1 MESRLASAQELPILE
16 DLARQIW
23 PGTYAHIIS
32 HEQIDFMLN
41 WMYSAS
47 TLQTQLNEGHEF
59 YILSAQSKDI
69 GFIALEST
77 NYQNQASLKINK
89 LYVLAAFQGNGAGQ
103 LLLQKAK
110 ESAQVAGIDQL
121 FLQVNKANSAVQFYL
136 KNGFVIQEEAVFD
149 IGNGFVMDDYV
160 MTFSRWVFCIFVSK
174 NWSMLKIDMHS
185 HILPKTM
192 PNWTQK
198 FGYGKFIHLEPN
210 TDGSANMMQGGQF
223 FRRIMDNCWDEQLRI
238 EEYKPFR
245 TQVQVVCTIPVMFSY
260 WAKTPDALELSRFLN
275 DHISDLV
282 VRYPKNYIGLAT
294 IPMQDPDAAILELE
308 RAKAIGL
315 VGIQIGSN
323 INDEN
328 LNEEKFF
335 PIFEACARLGMA
347 VMIHPWQ
354 MMGFDSMKKYWLP
367 WLVGMPA
374 ETSRAACS
382 LIFGGVLERLP
393 ELRVCF
399 SHAGGSFLPTLGRI
413 EHGFNCRP
421 DLVAVD
427 NPNNPRTYLGKF
439 WVDSITHD
447 IDAFEYILKM
457 QGSKRVCLGS
467 DYPFPLGDLE
477 IGQFIEDSQLS
488 AAVKEDIFCNA
499 TLEWLQLDKSQF
511 INQ

>member
-1 MESRLASAQELPILE
+1 
-16 DLARQIW
+16 
-23 PGTYAHIIS
+23 
-32 HEQIDFMLN
+32 
-41 WMYSAS
+41 
-47 TLQTQLNEGHEF
+47 
-59 YILSAQSKDI
+59 
-69 GFIALEST
+69 
-77 NYQNQASLKINK
+77 
-89 LYVLAAFQGNGAGQ
+89 
-103 LLLQKAK
+103 
-110 ESAQVAGIDQL
+110 
-121 FLQVNKANSAVQFYL
+121 
-136 KNGFVIQEEAVFD
+136 
-149 IGNGFVMDDYV
+149 
-160 MTFSRWVFCIFVSK
+160 
-174 NWSMLKIDMHS
+174 MLKIDMHS

-223 FRRIMDNCWDEQLRI
+223 FRRIVENCWDEQLRI
-238 EEYKPFR
+238 EEYKPFE

-260 WAKTPDALELSRFLN
+260 WAKTADALELSRFLN
-275 DHISDLV
+275 DHIADLV

-294 IPMQDPDAAILELE
+294 IPMQDPEAAIAELE
-308 RAKAIGL
+308 RAKAIGH

-328 LNEEKFF
+328 LSEEKFF

-393 ELRVCF
+393 NLRVCF

-421 DLVAVD
+421 DLVAID
-427 NPNNPRTYLGKF
+427 NPHNPRTYLGKF

-447 IDAFEYILKM
+447 IDALEYILKM

-477 IGQFIEDSQLS
+477 IGKFIEDSNLS
-488 AAVKEDIFCNA
+488 KQVKEDIFANA
-499 TLEWLQLDKSQF
+499 TLEWLQLDKNLF
-511 INQ
+511 I